1 MYKMKGDKVMNN
13 IHPKLEQLLKSM
25 VKIMNSNFQF
35 QTSLA
40 KLVIDSCPNLSELQ
54 KTQFVSIL
62 ESLSTAHILLSRQS
76 DEILPS

>member
-1 MYKMKGDKVMNN
+1 MNN

-35 QTSLA
+35 QKSLA
-40 KLVIDSCPNLSELQ
+40 KLVIDSCPNLSESQ

-62 ESLSTAHILLSRQS
+62 ESLSTAHTLLSRQS